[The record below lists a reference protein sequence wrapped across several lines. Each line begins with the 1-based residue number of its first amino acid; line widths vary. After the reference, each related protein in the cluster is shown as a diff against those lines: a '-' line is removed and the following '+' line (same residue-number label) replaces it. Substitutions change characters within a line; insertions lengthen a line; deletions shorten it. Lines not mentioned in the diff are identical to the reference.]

1 MFRKFLN
8 FFNLVRRARD
18 EKNTAVNYKITTL
31 ACAGVVNGIFEIV
44 NTSLMVELASGGQ
57 YEMLLGFQKLHGKD
71 KNCVRFSK

>member
-31 ACAGVVNGIFEIV
+31 ACAGVVNGIFEIL
-44 NTSLMVELASGGQ
+44 NTSRMVEL
-57 YEMLLGFQKLHGKD
+57 YEMLLIFQKLHGKD
-71 KNCVRFSK
+71 KN